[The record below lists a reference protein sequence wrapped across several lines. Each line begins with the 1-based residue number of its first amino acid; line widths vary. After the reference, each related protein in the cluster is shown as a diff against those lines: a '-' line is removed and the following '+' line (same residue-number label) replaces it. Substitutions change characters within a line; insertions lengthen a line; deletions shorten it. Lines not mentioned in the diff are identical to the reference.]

1 MAGSIFGAATGALM
15 LHKRL
20 SSRIWSAKGDLQ
32 MGMPVEIEW
41 VHEDEGRGGL
51 RAHRLYVEPECV
63 SADLWLWHPGL
74 SGHPAGIGRRIK

>member
-20 SSRIWSAKGDLQ
+20 GSRIWSAKEDIQ
-32 MGMPVEIEW
+32 MGMLVGIEW

-63 SADLWLWHPGL
+63 SADLWLWRPGL
-74 SGHPAGIGRRIK
+74 SGHPAGIGRRIM